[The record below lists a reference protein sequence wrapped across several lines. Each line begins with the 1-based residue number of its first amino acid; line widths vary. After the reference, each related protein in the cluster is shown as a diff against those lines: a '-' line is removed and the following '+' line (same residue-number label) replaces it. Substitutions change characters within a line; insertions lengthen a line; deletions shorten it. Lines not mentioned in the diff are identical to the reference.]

1 MQQISSLRIKL
12 DLYAKQHYHDNP
24 MSEPAFNVT
33 NVDRNYYL
41 SIQDTNSEY
50 GSLRPQPVE
59 YELLTPPTTP
69 SQTVLNLLGST
80 DELKGYSDHTLPHRL
95 ENKRSCDLMRRKS
108 IDTATLIG
116 EMDWSAETGIGR
128 MQVRLNDSCIRC
140 LTEFLPQTKRRTGS
154 LSLKNGKTAW
164 PLI

>member
-1 MQQISSLRIKL
+1 M
-12 DLYAKQHYHDNP
+12 
-24 MSEPAFNVT
+24 
-33 NVDRNYYL
+33 
-41 SIQDTNSEY
+41 
-50 GSLRPQPVE
+50 E

-108 IDTATLIG
+108 IGTATLIG

-128 MQVRLNDSCIRC
+128 MQVRLNDSCICC